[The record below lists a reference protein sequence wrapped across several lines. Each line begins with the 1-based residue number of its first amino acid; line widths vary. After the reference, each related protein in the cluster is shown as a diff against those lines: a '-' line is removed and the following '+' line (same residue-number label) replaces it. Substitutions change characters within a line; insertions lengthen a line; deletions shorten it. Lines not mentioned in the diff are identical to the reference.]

1 MTAQFQIPSKETTK
15 ILEIIKLSLEELKLH
30 FTKEQI
36 VKMLEPTV
44 KVIMKN
50 YFGYL
55 ASLGKRGLLE
65 IKEFLP
71 KYKELMLNYGFK
83 RV

>member
-1 MTAQFQIPSKETTK
+1 
-15 ILEIIKLSLEELKLH
+15 
-30 FTKEQI
+30 
-36 VKMLEPTV
+36 
-44 KVIMKN
+44 MKN

-71 KYKELMLNYGFK
+71 KYKELLLNYGFK
-83 RV
+83 RGEEVGEISMKEPVVETHIFLKEITEM

>member
-1 MTAQFQIPSKETTK
+1 
-15 ILEIIKLSLEELKLH
+15 
-30 FTKEQI
+30 
-36 VKMLEPTV
+36 
-44 KVIMKN
+44 MKN

-71 KYKELMLNYGFK
+71 KYKELMLNYGFN
-83 RV
+83 RA